1 MGLKR
6 AAIGALGKSC
16 KIVLLIGYA
25 LATRIRLYR
34 IRLTGWETIL
44 LDECPGSGRPPGIA
58 MLPLAGGGRAA
69 GVHANAER
77 QTRLGLRSKLAL
89 ISCYFYPPYFSGNCL
104 AQAPFRGKP

>member
-1 MGLKR
+1 
-6 AAIGALGKSC
+6 
-16 KIVLLIGYA
+16 
-25 LATRIRLYR
+25 
-34 IRLTGWETIL
+34 
-44 LDECPGSGRPPGIA
+44 